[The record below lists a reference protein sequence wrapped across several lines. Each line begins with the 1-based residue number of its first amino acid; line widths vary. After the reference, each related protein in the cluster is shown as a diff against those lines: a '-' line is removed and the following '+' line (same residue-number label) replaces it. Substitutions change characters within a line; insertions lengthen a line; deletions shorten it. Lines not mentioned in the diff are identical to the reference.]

1 MLQDLIRQFGYPALV
16 LGTFLEGE
24 VSLLL
29 AAYMAVRNVLEIE
42 WVALCAFLG
51 TFASDQLWYYLG
63 RRHGRALLERKPR
76 WQPLGERASALIK
89 RYPDLWVLCFRFLYG
104 LRTVMPLT
112 IGLSGYSWRRY
123 LLLDAIGA
131 GGQRIALRQ
140 QPHDGQ
146 QVADELQQRVD
157 LRAAPQR
164 YLELAE
170 MAQVR
175 LGLRVTRRDVG
186 RAPTGRHEPDAQ
198 LVPPGTGAP
207 GITP

>member
-1 MLQDLIRQFGYPALV
+1 MLHDLIRQFGYPALI

-29 AAYMAVRNVLEIE
+29 AAYMAVRDVLKIE

-63 RRHGRALLERKPR
+63 RRHGRALLARKPR
-76 WQPLGERASALIK
+76 WQPLGERASALIQ

-131 GGQRIALRQ
+131 GVWAGGISLLAYSL
-140 QPHDGQ
+140 GN
-146 QVADELQQRVD
+146 AMGGLLED
-157 LRAAPQR
+157 LRHYQILLLAAVV
-164 YLELAE
+164 LLLAL
-170 MAQVR
+170 AWLYR
-175 LGLRVTRRDVG
+175 WRKGRRG
-186 RAPTGRHEPDAQ
+186 
-198 LVPPGTGAP
+198 
-207 GITP
+207 

>member
-63 RRHGRALLERKPR
+63 RRHGRALLERKPH

-112 IGLSGYSWRRY
+112 IGLSGYSWRRSLLAY
-123 LLLDAIGA
+123 SLGNAMGGLLEELRNYQVILLAAVVLLLSLAWLYRWR
-131 GGQRIALRQ
+131 QR
-140 QPHDGQ
+140 
-146 QVADELQQRVD
+146 
-157 LRAAPQR
+157 
-164 YLELAE
+164 
-170 MAQVR
+170 
-175 LGLRVTRRDVG
+175 RRG
-186 RAPTGRHEPDAQ
+186 
-198 LVPPGTGAP
+198 
-207 GITP
+207 

>member
-131 GGQRIALRQ
+131 GVWAGGISLLAYSLGNAMAACLRNCATTRSSCSR
-140 QPHDGQ
+140 PWCCCFPSPGYTGG
-146 QVADELQQRVD
+146 VSAGAAEP
-157 LRAAPQR
+157 RASQIPISA
-164 YLELAE
+164 
-170 MAQVR
+170 
-175 LGLRVTRRDVG
+175 
-186 RAPTGRHEPDAQ
+186 
-198 LVPPGTGAP
+198 
-207 GITP
+207 